1 MFLQQRQKAALDKF
15 RSGTNVGKEICLFS
29 QLERHPLPL
38 PLKKKRMLR
47 LLRNK
52 SSSRFFSRLIFLCWG
67 GLQILERSSPMY
79 RDANALRP
87 E

>member
-38 PLKKKRMLR
+38 PLKKKDCCGCCVIRVVVA
-47 LLRNK
+47 
-52 SSSRFFSRLIFLCWG
+52 FFLASYFFVG
-67 GLQILERSSPMY
+67 AVYRS
-79 RDANALRP
+79 
-87 E
+87 